1 MVVVLRHRE
10 RLVADGMNKRKIEKS
25 ARRMSLFFFR
35 YFCLFGSPKTSFF
48 GDLAGRYTHTQHHER
63 NRGDFCDVVV
73 VDDDVVIDEKKKYF

>member
-25 ARRMSLFFFR
+25 ARLMSLFFFR
-35 YFCLFGSPKTSFF
+35 YFCLFLAPQKPHFLVTLP
-48 GDLAGRYTHTQHHER
+48 GDTHHER